1 MGMLVKMQIK
11 VKLSEKLYFL
21 RSSAIIYS
29 FFNFNNNQMEN
40 NNENNKTIKKSIIQ
54 QR

>member
-1 MGMLVKMQIK
+1 MGMIVKMQIK
-11 VKLSEKLYFL
+11 VKLNEKLYFL

-40 NNENNKTIKKSIIQ
+40 NNEDNNTIKKSIIQ
-54 QR
+54 